1 MLQDALKGTVIDGQ
15 VWHAGSKNRAALIA
29 DYGRILGIQP
39 GQLHAQQQHY
49 HHPSGPFAA
58 PPLDP
63 TSSGDVDMCDAPR
76 TQNRG
81 NNTVARSA
89 SHGGVASGGGGLYLG
104 RSLGVAERNPGS
116 PDEAG
121 SQGGFTFSQPLQS
134 GGSLGGPQPS
144 PSPNSVGR
152 RNNSTGGSRDSGSM
166 PSQLG
171 RSSLN
176 AAQANRFNWASSLRS
191 SANFPTTAGAQ
202 AGAPAP
208 AVAGNAALN
217 RSCSSSSPAAAAA
230 TGTPGFYSSRRYQVW
245 TQSQGLQNTSGA
257 NALRESRSSPA
268 AGAVDAGNTPAP
280 SSPRE
285 ALDYRSAVLSSP
297 NKSLSPRAS
306 LRATFMRASTATPG
320 HHYSRLGG
328 GGDRPASA
336 SPGGWTAST
345 PGSAQNSRYRASV
358 GTIDGENRN
367 PGATP
372 GSAIMAGSSEKTTP
386 LTNLYK
392 AKAEAARERTKALRD
407 SMQRNW
413 DQPLVEAAAAAAT
426 GSVRGAG
433 SSAGVEG
440 AAGSLAA
447 ALGAG
452 GVRTSAQAL
461 SSAASGGVT
470 SSLDGKHVGGW
481 VGLSAGEVP

>member
-1 MLQDALKGTVIDGQ
+1 MSQDALKGAVIDGQ

-29 DYGRILGIQP
+29 DYGRTLGIQP

-49 HHPSGPFAA
+49 YHPSGPFAA

-121 SQGGFTFSQPLQS
+121 SQGGFTFSQPLQNA
-134 GGSLGGPQPS
+134 GSLGGPQPS

-152 RNNSTGGSRDSGSM
+152 RNNSAGSSRDSGSM

-176 AAQANRFNWASSLRS
+176 AAQTSRFNWASSLRS

-208 AVAGNAALN
+208 AVVGNTALN
-217 RSCSSSSPAAAAA
+217 RSCSSSSPAAA

-268 AGAVDAGNTPAP
+268 AGAVDPGANPAP
-280 SSPRE
+280 GSPRE

-358 GTIDGENRN
+358 GAIDGENRH

-372 GSAIMAGSSEKTTP
+372 GSAIMAASSEKTTP

-413 DQPLVEAAAAAAT
+413 DQPLVEAAAAAT

-447 ALGAG
+447 ALLAG
-452 GVRTSAQAL
+452 GMRTSAQAL

-470 SSLDGKHVGGW
+470 SSLDGEQVG
-481 VGLSAGEVP
+481 VRAALPAGELRYE